1 MKYVE
6 YAVKDRVGYITLNR
20 PDKRNALS
28 SELVADLKEGFAL
41 AENDTAVKVIVL
53 KANGDTFCAGADL
66 EYLQKLQGFSYEENL
81 KDSTSLK
88 DLFLQIYLCKKV
100 VVAQVQGHAL
110 AGGCGL
116 VTVCD
121 FIFAVPE
128 AKFGYTEVKIGFIP
142 AVVLV
147 FLLRKVGEL
156 RTRHLLLS
164 GNLILA
170 EDAQGI
176 GIVSSIYP
184 QTIIEEEVRKFT
196 YNLVNGNSYNSMM
209 LTKEMITNVHSRS
222 LDESLNYAAEMNAT
236 ARGSEDCKKG
246 ISAFLNKEKLSW

>member
-41 AENDTAVKVIVL
+41 AENDAAVKVIVL

-196 YNLVNGNSYNSMM
+196 YNLVNGNSYNSMK
-209 LTKEMITNVHSRS
+209 LTKEMITNVHSLS
-222 LDESLNYAAEMNAT
+222 LEEALNYAAEMNAT